1 LSIKSHYVSYVFCA
15 LAWTRT
21 LTPISTEAATTI
33 TMAATISEIISSD
46 SPPAKSRFLE
56 DKKILR
62 RILDDPKATHRAITE
77 AVRTD
82 AELNVSLLKIGVE
95 GIMFNKFALQSHQSR
110 AKQYDREQQLF
121 VDRESNSL

>member
-1 LSIKSHYVSYVFCA
+1 M
-15 LAWTRT
+15 AWTRT
-21 LTPISTEAATTI
+21 LTPLSTEAATTI

-110 AKQYDREQQLF
+110 AQQYDREQQLF